1 MEIIRKTLQYLGVSS
16 TPTTMGEVR
25 VEIAGLRHVV
35 KVAEEMICR
44 LEQAVTIME
53 MKKEEMLNDRLQAK
67 GTRPE
72 ADPGSAAQDASIGS
86 ETEEVGQERA

>member
-1 MEIIRKTLQYLGVSS
+1 MDITKKTIQYLGVSG

-44 LEQAVTIME
+44 LEQAVAIME
-53 MKKEEMLNDRLQAK
+53 MKREEMLNDRLQAK
-67 GTRPE
+67 GTGPE
-72 ADPGSAAQDASIGS
+72 ADPGPAAKDASINS
-86 ETEEVGQERA
+86 ETEKGGQEGI